1 MDQFLHIHSDS
12 GTGRSYL
19 WEEGRE
25 GRGMGRRE
33 EEGVTEHMY
42 DTGGERGERV
52 ERGRREESIS
62 VLSFFVV
69 LDWKRVILI
78 STTVEYTFEFY
89 RLWPWKEGGREF
101 IVYTCTYITCRALTS
116 QKYSGGGG
124 AWLFGQ
130 SY

>member
-1 MDQFLHIHSDS
+1 
-12 GTGRSYL
+12 
-19 WEEGRE
+19 
-25 GRGMGRRE
+25 MGGGKGGERDGEKRRE

-89 RLWPWKEGGREF
+89 RLWPWKEGGSF
-101 IVYTCTYITCRALTS
+101 VHCIYMYIHHMQGS
-116 QKYSGGGG
+116 H
-124 AWLFGQ
+124 
-130 SY
+130 